1 MRQSLLDQ
9 EADIRKKLAKN
20 YQEALKEVKSR
31 ILKMAED
38 SEFKGEKAMQA
49 KYLLM
54 LEAQLETI
62 LHKLGDTNVQDMTEY
77 LKLVYQEAHLGCL
90 YGLHQEGVGLVLQI
104 DEERVERSVSRENA
118 GMKFSK
124 RLYRNAEELKE
135 TVKTEMARGF
145 STGKDYRSMAAQI
158 ALRTGISMKR
168 AFTIART
175 EGLRVESESIQ
186 SCMEDAKDKGAEVVK
201 EWCSTLDDV
210 TRSTHREL
218 DGQVR
223 EVEEEFEIPSTG
235 NKAMYPGGFGI
246 AKEDINC
253 RCCVNQRAR
262 WALGSERYKYSRFS
276 GDIVSIKSGEYK
288 EWKEKY
294 LHIVKEK
301 AAENIT
307 EDDKRA
313 IYDYMS
319 FSSYPLNE
327 ALRNGWELTKEQQ
340 KLVENLDAA
349 LDKMPI
355 YHGNLQRSVDI
366 IDPEDLEQ
374 FVREMQVG
382 VKKCFGQYV
391 SCTCGE
397 VYNPDA
403 NIQIYIKNA
412 GRGKDITKFNQ
423 QEKEILYKRDMVFLI
438 KNVTIVEGKYYYVLE
453 EAADENRKA

>member
-38 SEFKGEKAMQA
+38 PEFKGEKAMQA

-104 DEERVERSVSRENA
+104 DEDRVERSVSRKNA

-135 TVKTEMARGF
+135 TVKKEMARGF

-175 EGLRVESESIQ
+175 EGLRVESESMQ
-186 SCMEDAKDKGAEVVK
+186 SCMEDAKEKGAEVVK

-301 AAENIT
+301 A
-307 EDDKRA
+307 
-313 IYDYMS
+313 
-319 FSSYPLNE
+319 
-327 ALRNGWELTKEQQ
+327 
-340 KLVENLDAA
+340 VEN
-349 LDKMPI
+349 
-355 YHGNLQRSVDI
+355 H
-366 IDPEDLEQ
+366 
-374 FVREMQVG
+374 F
-382 VKKCFGQYV
+382 
-391 SCTCGE
+391 
-397 VYNPDA
+397 
-403 NIQIYIKNA
+403 
-412 GRGKDITKFNQ
+412 GKD
-423 QEKEILYKRDMVFLI
+423 
-438 KNVTIVEGKYYYVLE
+438 VEG
-453 EAADENRKA
+453 

>member
-38 SEFKGEKAMQA
+38 PEFKGQKAMQA

-104 DEERVERSVSRENA
+104 DEDRVERSVSRKNA

-135 TVKTEMARGF
+135 TVKKEMARGF

-175 EGLRVESESIQ
+175 EGLRVESESMQ
-186 SCMEDAKDKGAEVVK
+186 SCMEDAKEKGAEVVK

-319 FSSYPLNE
+319 FASYPLNE
-327 ALRNGWELTKEQQ
+327 ALRNGWELTREQQ
-340 KLVENLDAA
+340 KLIENLDTA

-366 IDPEDLEQ
+366 IDPEALEQ

-403 NIQIYIKNA
+403 DIQIYIENA
-412 GRGKDITKFNQ
+412 ERGKDITKFNQ

-438 KNVTIVEGKYYYVLE
+438 KNVTMVEGKYYYVLE
-453 EAADENRKA
+453 ETADENRKA